1 MKRFVFPSIGFLLGV
16 WILFWSLAASASK
29 PGATPAAVPTPM
41 KAYVESMAGGK
52 ASFEMVPIPGG
63 TFKMGSPANERGHSA
78 DEDPQHQVT
87 VRPFW
92 MGKTEMTWEAFD
104 LYAYDKDI
112 PMGAG
117 KGSTPG
123 AQQSGPADADAVTRP
138 TSPYSDPTFGY
149 GRKGHPII
157 SISHHAAME
166 FCRWL
171 STKTGKT
178 YRLPTEAEWEY
189 ACRAGTTTAFS
200 FGPTP
205 RTLSEYAWFE
215 ANAEYMP
222 RPVGLKKPNPW
233 GLHDMHGNVAEWC
246 LDLYDKNFYKKFKP
260 LIPAVEPALI
270 PNAER
275 YPHVVRGGSWDEDPV
290 GLRCAARAASNIDWN
305 QQDPQRPQ
313 SIWWLTDALHVGFR
327 VVRPLEE
334 VDDLKG
340 LRSKVT
346 PNGGM

>member
-1 MKRFVFPSIGFLLGV
+1 MKRFLFPSVGFLLGIG
-16 WILFWSLAASASK
+16 ILLWGVAAPVSRPATSPPAASA
-29 PGATPAAVPTPM
+29 PM
-41 KAYVESMAGGK
+41 KAYVESIVGGK

-63 TFKMGSPANERGHSA
+63 TFKMGSPANERGHAA
-78 DEDPQHQVT
+78 DEAPQHEVKIQ
-87 VRPFW
+87 PFW

-117 KGSTPG
+117 KGSTVG
-123 AQQSGPADADAVTRP
+123 TVQAGPADADAITRP

-171 STKTGKT
+171 SAKTGKT

-205 RTLSEYAWFE
+205 RSLSEYAWFE
-215 ANAEYMP
+215 ANSDYMP
-222 RPVGLKKPNPW
+222 HAVGLKKPNPW
-233 GLHDMHGNVAEWC
+233 GLYDIHGNVAEWC
-246 LDLYDKNFYKKFKP
+246 LDLYDKDFYKKFKP
-260 LIPAVEPALI
+260 LIPVLEPVLI
-270 PNAER
+270 PEAQH
-275 YPHVVRGGSWDEDPV
+275 YPHVVRGGSWDDDPV
-290 GLRCAARAASNIDWN
+290 ALRCAAREASNIDWN

-313 SIWWLTDALHVGFR
+313 SIWWLTDALNVGFR

-334 VDDLKG
+334 MDDLKG

-346 PNGGM
+346 LNGGM